1 MNRGQK
7 SPILNRVA
15 DSNHDFMVVADLNI
29 VADPNNRFTE
39 IVADWDI
46 VADPNISSWSK

>member
-15 DSNHDFMVVADLNI
+15 DSNHDFMV